1 MREDD
6 VGAVPGR
13 EAELMRPHIAE
24 PGRNLPGQAP
34 RAALSSLARRAGE
47 LVLHVAGLLL
57 ARRREIGTPRGSQA
71 LSCREQAVFTLAWF
85 RDRPDV
91 ARLGQGFGISQ
102 ATAYRYP
109 GGDRRAGSPGAR
121 AAAGAGA
128 GEGAEAAVL
137 DPGRRGRRCRPA
149 EREDHQQEGPRDR
162 PVVPRKAHGSGGIS
176 RPCSPPVASR
186 YGPLRSCRAA
196 PMTSPPRAH
205 ALTGSPARHA
215 QPWPDRRHRPSRPR
229 PRPTRAQDDHVKV
242 AEKPQWS

>member
-34 RAALSSLARRAGE
+34 RAALPCLARRAGE
-47 LVLHVAGLLL
+47 LVLHVARLLL
-57 ARRREIGTPRGSQA
+57 ARRREIGTPRGNQA

-176 RPCSPPVASR
+176 RPCSPPGGIPLWASPVLPGGAHDITAAR
-186 YGPLRSCRAA
+186 ARADGLSSASCSALARSA
-196 PMTSPPRAH
+196 TSPK
-205 ALTGSPARHA
+205 
-215 QPWPDRRHRPSRPR
+215 PSSSSSNSS
-229 PRPTRAQDDHVKV
+229 TR
-242 AEKPQWS
+242 